1 MLFGFVQYLLVTVNV
16 LAVVWPVAGYSLTV
30 ETENIPIQNNKC
42 LNQVKFRLTIEQQ
55 HAWVKFEEF

>member
-55 HAWVKFEEF
+55 HA